1 MLAFLAPWA
10 SAYRVHTVFCAEC
23 TNNFDYKSIAA
34 FWSHNV
40 SGMPGG
46 ITRCAHNTLHGTRFA
61 PLPGCRWR
69 AGRLLACD
77 EAQLKHYKGMN
88 IGPTF
93 VHKNHGHVSHKRTLG
108 PGETEFPA
116 GARASDMSPSYNKP
130 GSIMH
135 WVQESEEAKSVDY
148 VLYID
153 ADMLLRRPMDPVAL
167 EP

>member
-1 MLAFLAPWA
+1 MLQFLAPWA

-46 ITRCAHNTLHGTRFA
+46 ITRRVHTTPALCTAHTVRTASRLRS
-61 PLPGCRWR
+61 R

-77 EAQLKHYKGMN
+77 PKQMTKYKGMN

-93 VHKNHGHVSHKRTLG
+93 VHVNHGHMSYHRELG
-108 PGETEFPA
+108 PGETEPPA
-116 GARASDMSPSYNKP
+116 GSKQTDMSPSYNKP

-135 WVQESEEAKSVDY
+135 WVQESEEAKQVDY

-153 ADMLLRRPMDPVAL
+153 ADMLLRRPMDPV
-167 EP
+167 